1 MAEVK
6 YTVKKG
12 DTLTAI
18 AKKYGTTVNNIA
30 KLNNIKNVNLIYV
43 GQVLYISGKPA
54 STSSS
59 SSSGGSSGGGSSST
73 PSTSSTTTNSA
84 PSTVSIYAFGEQSD
98 ADRVIYVA
106 WTWSKANTKEFSV
119 EWDYNTGD
127 ATWFNG
133 SRTTVD
139 VSNIYESTYTAPQNA
154 KSVRVR
160 IKPVSTTYTKT
171 VNNETVTYN
180 YWTAS
185 WSAYK
190 SIATPKEEEPY
201 ILPTLSAPT
210 VTIDGYKMTCRI
222 ENITGLKYTG
232 DDIYVEFEILKND
245 VQSVYIGLTKVV
257 YFAASYTHWIEPG
270 NNYKARAR
278 LVQGSLKGEMSP
290 FSGNNAT
297 APYSPPGDPIGR
309 ATSSTSFNV
318 TWNMVAGAETFDLE
332 YTTIRDNFGM
342 SNGTTTLSG
351 LTTTYANVTGVEAG
365 HKYYFRVRACNEH
378 GKSNWGLVGSVIVGT
393 KPGSPTTWSSTTTA
407 IVGEDITLY
416 WVHNCAD
423 GSVEQSAILE
433 ISFDGVTR
441 TYEIDNE
448 NKDQE
453 EVTTSKYTLKTSS
466 LIDGSNIEWRV
477 KTSGITNEYG
487 EWSTTRKIEVFAP
500 PTLEV
505 VLTDSEG
512 NAINTLRSFP
522 LNIKGVAGP
531 SNQTPLS
538 FHVDIIALN
547 SYETVDEVGNFKM
560 VLSGD
565 SVFSKFYDINH
576 NLDIS
581 IYPNELDLQAN
592 VTYEVRCEVTMNTG
606 LSTEVVY
613 LLNVD
618 WVDVFVTPDA
628 ELIYDKEKRAMHIR
642 PYCVYYPDIF
652 YKVEYVNEEYVKT
665 DEVIDS
671 IEGVSVDNALTANGG
686 DIVYAGFLDDVLTH
700 FCVRVSEEP
709 VPIENLTFGVYRR
722 ESDGKFTEILSG
734 IPNQSYVTDPHPS
747 LHVACYRIVAQDD
760 LTGSIS
766 YSDIPGYPIFEK
778 GVIIQWDE
786 TWSDYKE
793 IMEGE
798 ITDSI
803 WAGSKIELLYNID
816 ISESNDVDKS
826 LINYIGRENPVSYYG
841 TTLGTSMTWN
851 MDVPSYDLETVYML
865 RKLSNWMG
873 DVYIRESSG
882 LGYWANVTVSFSR
895 RHTEVVIPVTIEIRR
910 VEGGI

>member
-12 DTLTAI
+12 DTLSAI
-18 AKKYGTTVNNIA
+18 AKKYGTTVNSIA

-59 SSSGGSSGGGSSST
+59 SSGPTSVS
-73 PSTSSTTTNSA
+73 STSSSSDNS
-84 PSTVSIYAFGEQSD
+84 VSIYAFGEQSD

-106 WTWSKANTKEFSV
+106 WGWSKENTKEFLV
-119 EWDYNTGD
+119 EWDYYTGD
-127 ATWFNG
+127 TIWFSGARN
-133 SRTTVD
+133 TVSVD
-139 VSNIYESTYTAPQNA
+139 TLFESTYTAPKNA

-160 IKPVSTTYTKT
+160 VKPISKTYDKK
-171 VNNETVTYN
+171 VNNETVSYN
-180 YWTAS
+180 YWTAN
-185 WSAYK
+185 WTPYK
-190 SIATPKEEEPY
+190 TIATPEKEEPY
-201 ILPTLSAPT
+201 VLQTLSAPT
-210 VTIDGYKMTCRI
+210 VSIDGYRMTCRVD
-222 ENITGLKYTG
+222 NITGLKYTG
-232 DDIYVEFEILKND
+232 DDIYVEFEIVKND
-245 VQSVYIGLTKVV
+245 VECVYIGLTKVV
-257 YFAASYTHWIEPG
+257 YFSASYTHWIEPG
-270 NNYKARAR
+270 YNYKARAR
-278 LVQGSLKGEMSP
+278 LVQGALKGEMSP

-297 APYSPPGDPIGR
+297 APYTPSGDPVGR

-318 TWNMVAGAETFDLE
+318 TWNTVAGAETFDLE

-342 SNGTTTLSG
+342 STGTTTLSG
-351 LTTTYANVTGVEAG
+351 LTTTYANVTGVEPG

-378 GKSNWGLVGSVIVGT
+378 GKSNWGIVGSVIVGT
-393 KPGSPTTWSSTTTA
+393 KPGAPTTWSSTTTA
-407 IVGEDITLY
+407 IVGEDIILY
-416 WVHNCAD
+416 WVHNCED

-433 ISFDGVTR
+433 VSFDGIKR
-441 TYEIDNE
+441 TYEITNE

-453 EVTTSKYTLKTSS
+453 EVTTSSYPLDTSS

-477 KTSGITNEYG
+477 RTSGITKEYG
-487 EWSTTRKIEVFAP
+487 DWSTTRRIEVFAP

-505 VLTDSEG
+505 LLKDSNG
-512 NAINTLRSFP
+512 NPINTLKSFP
-522 LNIKGVAGP
+522 LNIQGVAGP
-531 SNQTPLS
+531 ENQTPLS
-538 FHVDIIALN
+538 FHIDIIALN
-547 SYETVDEVGNFKM
+547 GYETVDEVGNFKM

-565 SVFSKFYDINH
+565 SVFSKFYDIDH

-592 VTYEVRCEVTMNTG
+592 ITYEVRCEVTMNTG

-628 ELIYDKEKRAMHIR
+628 ELIYDKERRAMHIR
-642 PYCVYYPDIF
+642 PYCVHYPDVF
-652 YKVEYVNEEYVKT
+652 YQVNYVNEEYVKT
-665 DEVIDS
+665 DTIIDE
-671 IEGVSVDNALTANGG
+671 IEGVSVDNAFTSNGG
-686 DIVYAGFLDDVLTH
+686 DVVYAGFLNNVLTH
-700 FCVRVSEEP
+700 FCIRTSEEP
-709 VPIENLTFGVYRR
+709 VPVENLTFGVYRR
-722 ESDGKFTEILSG
+722 ENDGKYTEILSG

-747 LHVACYRIVAQDD
+747 LQVACYRIVAQDD

-778 GVIIQWDE
+778 GVVIQWDE

-793 IMEGE
+793 IMDGE

-841 TTLGTSMTWN
+841 TILNSSMTWN
-851 MDVPSYDLETVYML
+851 IDIPKYDQNTLYML
-865 RKLSNWMG
+865 RKLSNWLG
-873 DVYIRESSG
+873 DVYVREPSG
-882 LGYWANVTVSFSR
+882 LGYWANVTVSFNR
-895 RHTEVVIPVTIEIRR
+895 RHVELVIPITIEIRR

>member
-1 MAEVK
+1 MMAEVK

-12 DTLTAI
+12 DTLRAI
-18 AKKYGTTVNNIA
+18 AKKYGTTVNSIA

-54 STSSS
+54 STPS
-59 SSSGGSSGGGSSST
+59 SSSGPTSVS
-73 PSTSSTTTNSA
+73 STSSSSDNS
-84 PSTVSIYAFGEQSD
+84 VSIYAFGEQSN

-106 WTWSKANTKEFSV
+106 WGWSKENTKEFLV
-119 EWDYNTGD
+119 EWDYYTGD
-127 ATWFNG
+127 TIWFSGARN
-133 SRTTVD
+133 TVSVD
-139 VSNIYESTYTAPQNA
+139 TLFESTYTAPKNA

-160 IKPVSTTYTKT
+160 VKPISKTYDKK
-171 VNNETVTYN
+171 VNNETVSYN
-180 YWTAS
+180 YWTAN
-185 WSAYK
+185 WTPYK
-190 SIATPKEEEPY
+190 TIATPEKEEPY
-201 ILPTLSAPT
+201 VLPTLSAPT
-210 VTIDGYKMTCRI
+210 VSIDGYRMTCRVD
-222 ENITGLKYTG
+222 NITGLKYTG
-232 DDIYVEFEILKND
+232 DDIYVEFEIVKND
-245 VQSVYIGLTKVV
+245 VDCVYIGLTKVV
-257 YFAASYTHWIEPG
+257 YFSASYTHWIEPG
-270 NNYKARAR
+270 YNYKARAR
-278 LVQGSLKGEMSP
+278 LVQGALKGEMSP

-297 APYSPPGDPIGR
+297 APYTPSGDPVGR

-318 TWNMVAGAETFDLE
+318 TWNTVAGAETFDLE

-342 SNGTTTLSG
+342 STGTTTLSG
-351 LTTTYANVTGVEAG
+351 LTTTYANVTGVEPG

-378 GKSNWGLVGSVIVGT
+378 GKSNWGIVGSVIVGT
-393 KPGSPTTWSSTTTA
+393 KPGAPTTWSSTTTA
-407 IVGEDITLY
+407 IVGEDIILY
-416 WVHNCAD
+416 WVHNCED

-433 ISFDGVTR
+433 VSFDGIKR
-441 TYEIDNE
+441 TYEITNE

-453 EVTTSKYTLKTSS
+453 EVTTSSYPLDTSS

-477 KTSGITNEYG
+477 RTSGITKEYG
-487 EWSTTRKIEVFAP
+487 DWSTTRRIEVFAP

-505 VLTDSEG
+505 LLKDSNG
-512 NAINTLRSFP
+512 NPINTLKSFP
-522 LNIKGVAGP
+522 LNIQGVAGP
-531 SNQTPLS
+531 KNQTPLS
-538 FHVDIIALN
+538 FHIDIIALN
-547 SYETVDEVGNFKM
+547 GYETVDEVGNFKM

-565 SVFSKFYDINH
+565 SVFSKFYDIDH

-592 VTYEVRCEVTMNTG
+592 ITYEVRCEVTMNTG

-628 ELIYDKEKRAMHIR
+628 ELIYDKERRAMHIR
-642 PYCVYYPDIF
+642 PYCVHYPDVF
-652 YKVEYVNEEYVKT
+652 YQVNYVNEEYVKT
-665 DEVIDS
+665 DTIIDE
-671 IEGVSVDNALTANGG
+671 IEGVSVDNAFTSNGG
-686 DIVYAGFLDDVLTH
+686 DVVYAGFLNSVLTH
-700 FCVRVSEEP
+700 FCIRTSEEP
-709 VPIENLTFGVYRR
+709 VPVENLTFGVYRR
-722 ESDGKFTEILSG
+722 ENDGKYTEILSG

-747 LHVACYRIVAQDD
+747 LQVACYRIVAQDD

-778 GVIIQWDE
+778 GVVIQWDE

-793 IMEGE
+793 IMDGE

-841 TTLGTSMTWN
+841 TILNSSMTWN
-851 MDVPSYDLETVYML
+851 IDIPKYDQNTLYML

-873 DVYIRESSG
+873 DVYVREPSG

-895 RHTEVVIPVTIEIRR
+895 KHTELVIPITIEIRR

>member
-1 MAEVK
+1 MMAEVK

-12 DTLTAI
+12 DTLSAI
-18 AKKYGTTVNNIA
+18 AKKYGTTVNSIA

-59 SSSGGSSGGGSSST
+59 SSGLTSVS
-73 PSTSSTTTNSA
+73 STSSSSDNS
-84 PSTVSIYAFGEQSD
+84 VSIYAFGEQSD

-106 WTWSKANTKEFSV
+106 WGWSKENTKEFLV
-119 EWDYNTGD
+119 EWDYYTGD
-127 ATWFNG
+127 TIWFSGARN
-133 SRTTVD
+133 TVSVD
-139 VSNIYESTYTAPQNA
+139 TLFESTYTAPKNA

-160 IKPVSTTYTKT
+160 VKPISKTYDKK
-171 VNNETVTYN
+171 VNNETVSYN
-180 YWTAS
+180 YWTAN
-185 WSAYK
+185 WTPYK
-190 SIATPKEEEPY
+190 TIATPEKEEPY
-201 ILPTLSAPT
+201 VLQTLSAPT
-210 VTIDGYKMTCRI
+210 ISIDGYRMTCRVD
-222 ENITGLKYTG
+222 NITGLKYTG
-232 DDIYVEFEILKND
+232 DDIYVEFEIVKND
-245 VQSVYIGLTKVV
+245 VECVYIGLTKVV
-257 YFAASYTHWIEPG
+257 YFSASYTHWIEPG
-270 NNYKARAR
+270 YNYKARAR
-278 LVQGSLKGEMSP
+278 LVQGALKGEMSP

-297 APYSPPGDPIGR
+297 APYTPSGDPVGR

-318 TWNMVAGAETFDLE
+318 TWNTVAGAETFDLE

-342 SNGTTTLSG
+342 STGTTTLSG
-351 LTTTYANVTGVEAG
+351 LTTTYANVTGVEPG

-378 GKSNWGLVGSVIVGT
+378 GKSNWGIVGSVIVGT
-393 KPGSPTTWSSTTTA
+393 KPGAPTTWSSTTTA
-407 IVGEDITLY
+407 IVGEDIILY
-416 WVHNCAD
+416 WVHNCED

-433 ISFDGVTR
+433 VSFDGIKR
-441 TYEIDNE
+441 TYEITNE

-453 EVTTSKYTLKTSS
+453 EVTTSSYPLDTSS

-477 KTSGITNEYG
+477 RTSGITKEYG
-487 EWSTTRKIEVFAP
+487 DWSTTRRIEVFAP

-505 VLTDSEG
+505 LLKDSNG
-512 NAINTLRSFP
+512 NPINTLKSFP
-522 LNIKGVAGP
+522 LNIQGVAGP
-531 SNQTPLS
+531 ENQTPLS
-538 FHVDIIALN
+538 FHIDIIALN
-547 SYETVDEVGNFKM
+547 GYETVDEVGNFKM

-565 SVFSKFYDINH
+565 SVFSKFYDIDH

-592 VTYEVRCEVTMNTG
+592 ITYEVRCEVTMNTG

-628 ELIYDKEKRAMHIR
+628 ELIYDKERRAMHIR
-642 PYCVYYPDIF
+642 PYCVHYPDVF
-652 YKVEYVNEEYVKT
+652 YQVNYVNEEYVKT
-665 DEVIDS
+665 DTIIDE
-671 IEGVSVDNALTANGG
+671 IEGVSVDNAFTSNGG
-686 DIVYAGFLDDVLTH
+686 DVVYAGFLNNVLTH
-700 FCVRVSEEP
+700 FCIRTSEEP
-709 VPIENLTFGVYRR
+709 VPVENLTFGVYRR
-722 ESDGKFTEILSG
+722 ENDGKYTEILSG

-747 LHVACYRIVAQDD
+747 LQVACYRIVAQDD

-778 GVIIQWDE
+778 GVVIQWDE

-793 IMEGE
+793 IMDGE

-841 TTLGTSMTWN
+841 TILNSSMTWN
-851 MDVPSYDLETVYML
+851 IDIPKYDQNTLYML
-865 RKLSNWMG
+865 RKLSNWLG
-873 DVYIRESSG
+873 DVYVREPSG
-882 LGYWANVTVSFSR
+882 LGYWANVTVSFNR
-895 RHTEVVIPVTIEIRR
+895 RHVELVIPITIEIRR

>member
-1 MAEVK
+1 MAEVT

-12 DTLTAI
+12 DTLSAI
-18 AKKYGTTVNNIA
+18 ANRYNTTVKNLAALNDIKDVNI
-30 KLNNIKNVNLIYV
+30 IFI
-43 GQVLYISGKPA
+43 GQLLYISGKPTSA
-54 STSSS
+54 SLPSSS
-59 SSSGGSSGGGSSST
+59 AGMV
-73 PSTSSTTTNSA
+73 P
-84 PSTVSIYAFGEQSD
+84 IYAFGEQSN
-98 ADRVIYVA
+98 ADRVIYVS
-106 WTWSKANTKEFSV
+106 WGWSKTNTKEFAV

-127 ATWFNG
+127 TIWFTG
-133 SRTTVD
+133 ARTTVSVD
-139 VSNIYESTYTAPQNA
+139 TLFQSTYTAPQNA
-154 KSVRVR
+154 VSVRVR
-160 IKPVSTTYTKT
+160 IKPISKTYTRT
-171 VNNETVTYN
+171 INNETITYN
-180 YWTAS
+180 YWTAN

-190 SIATPKEEEPY
+190 SIATPREEEIY
-201 ILPTLSAPT
+201 VLPTLSAPN
-210 VTIDGYKMTCRI
+210 VTIDGYKMTCSI
-222 ENITGLKYTG
+222 DNITGLKYTG

-257 YFAASYTHWIEPG
+257 YFSASYTHWIEPG
-270 NNYKARAR
+270 INYKARAR
-278 LVQGSLKGEMSP
+278 LVQGALKGQMSP
-290 FSGNNAT
+290 FSTNYAT
-297 APYSPPGDPIGR
+297 APYAPSGDPIGR

-318 TWNMVAGAETFDLE
+318 QWNMVTGATTFDLE
-332 YTTIRDNFGM
+332 YTTNRDNFGM
-342 SNGTTTLSG
+342 NNGTTTLTD

-378 GKSNWGLVGSVIVGT
+378 GKSSWGIVGSVVVGT

-407 IVGEDITLY
+407 IVGEDVTLY
-416 WVHNCAD
+416 WVHNCGD

-433 ISFDGVTR
+433 ISFDGITR
-441 TYEIDNE
+441 TYEIDNT
-448 NKDQE
+448 NKDQD
-453 EVTTSKYTLKTSS
+453 EVTTSTYTLKTSS
-466 LIDGSNIEWRV
+466 LVDGSNIEWRV
-477 KTSGITNEYG
+477 KTSGITKEYG
-487 EWSTTRKIEVFAP
+487 DWSTTRKIEVFAS

-505 VLTDSEG
+505 LLLDSDG
-512 NAINTLRSFP
+512 NAINTLKSFP

-581 IYPNELDLQAN
+581 IFPNELDLQAN
-592 VTYEVRCEVTMNTG
+592 ITYEVHCEVTMNTG

-642 PYCVYYPDIF
+642 PYCVHYPNVY
-652 YKVEYVNEEYVKT
+652 YKVDYVNERYVKT
-665 DEVIDS
+665 NTVIAE
-671 IEGVSVDNALTANGG
+671 IEGVSVDNAFTSNGN
-686 DIVYAGFLDDVLTH
+686 DIVYAGFLDNVLTH

-722 ESDGKFTEILSG
+722 ESDGKYTEILSG

-747 LHVACYRIVAQDD
+747 LHIACYRIVAQDE

-766 YSDIPGYPIFEK
+766 YADLPGYPVFEK
-778 GVIIQWDE
+778 GVVLQWDE
-786 TWSDYKE
+786 TWSNYKE

-798 ITDSI
+798 ITDSV
-803 WAGSKIELLYNID
+803 WAGSKLDLLYNID

-826 LINYIGRENPVSYYG
+826 LINYIGREHPVSYYG
-841 TTLGTSMTWN
+841 TILSTSMTWN
-851 MDVPSYDLETVYML
+851 MDIPSYDRETVFML
-865 RKLSNWMG
+865 RKLANWMG
-873 DVYIRESSG
+873 DVYVREPSG
-882 LGYWANVTVSFSR
+882 LGYWANVTVSFSK
-895 RHTEVVIPVTIEIRR
+895 RHTELVIPITIEIRR

>member
-1 MAEVK
+1 MMAEVK

-12 DTLTAI
+12 DTLSAI
-18 AKKYGTTVNNIA
+18 AKKYGTTVNSIA

-59 SSSGGSSGGGSSST
+59 SLGSTSAS
-73 PSTSSTTTNSA
+73 STSSSSDNS
-84 PSTVSIYAFGEQSD
+84 VSIYAFGEQSD

-106 WTWSKANTKEFSV
+106 WGWSKENTKEFLV
-119 EWDYNTGD
+119 EWDYYTGD
-127 ATWFNG
+127 TIWFSGARN
-133 SRTTVD
+133 TVSVD
-139 VSNIYESTYTAPQNA
+139 TLFESTYTAPKNA

-160 IKPVSTTYTKT
+160 VKPISKTYDKK
-171 VNNETVTYN
+171 VNNETVSYN
-180 YWTAS
+180 YWTAN
-185 WSAYK
+185 WTPYK
-190 SIATPKEEEPY
+190 TIATPEKEEPY
-201 ILPTLSAPT
+201 VLQTLSAPT
-210 VTIDGYKMTCRI
+210 VSIDGYRMTCRVD
-222 ENITGLKYTG
+222 NITGLKYTG
-232 DDIYVEFEILKND
+232 DDIYVEFEIVKND
-245 VQSVYIGLTKVV
+245 VECVYIGLTKVV
-257 YFAASYTHWIEPG
+257 YFSASYTHWIEPG
-270 NNYKARAR
+270 YNYKARAR
-278 LVQGSLKGEMSP
+278 LVQGALKGEMSP

-297 APYSPPGDPIGR
+297 APYTPSGDPVGR

-318 TWNMVAGAETFDLE
+318 TWNTVAGAETFDLE

-342 SNGTTTLSG
+342 STGTTTLSG
-351 LTTTYANVTGVEAG
+351 LTTTYANVTGVEPG

-378 GKSNWGLVGSVIVGT
+378 GKSNWGIVGSVIVGT
-393 KPGSPTTWSSTTTA
+393 KPGAPTTWSSTTTA
-407 IVGEDITLY
+407 IVGEDIILY
-416 WVHNCAD
+416 WVHNCED

-433 ISFDGVTR
+433 VSFDGIKR
-441 TYEIDNE
+441 TYEITNE

-453 EVTTSKYTLKTSS
+453 EVTTSSYHLDTSS

-477 KTSGITNEYG
+477 RTSGITKEYG
-487 EWSTTRKIEVFAP
+487 DWSTTRRIEVFAP

-505 VLTDSEG
+505 LLKDSNG
-512 NAINTLRSFP
+512 NPINTLKSFP
-522 LNIKGVAGP
+522 LNIQGVAGP
-531 SNQTPLS
+531 ENQTPLS
-538 FHVDIIALN
+538 FHIDIIALN
-547 SYETVDEVGNFKM
+547 GYETVDEVGNFKM

-565 SVFSKFYDINH
+565 SVFSKFYDIDH

-592 VTYEVRCEVTMNTG
+592 ITYEVRCEVTMNTG

-628 ELIYDKEKRAMHIR
+628 ELIYDKERRAMHIR
-642 PYCVYYPDIF
+642 PYCVHYPDVF
-652 YKVEYVNEEYVKT
+652 YQVNYVNEEYVKT
-665 DEVIDS
+665 DTIIDE
-671 IEGVSVDNALTANGG
+671 IEGVSVDNAFTSNGG
-686 DIVYAGFLDDVLTH
+686 DVVYAGFLNNVLTH
-700 FCVRVSEEP
+700 FCIRTSEEP
-709 VPIENLTFGVYRR
+709 VPVENLTFGVYRR
-722 ESDGKFTEILSG
+722 ENDGKYTEILSG

-747 LHVACYRIVAQDD
+747 LQVACYRIVAQDD

-778 GVIIQWDE
+778 GVVIQWDE

-793 IMEGE
+793 IMDGE

-841 TTLGTSMTWN
+841 TILNSSMTWN
-851 MDVPSYDLETVYML
+851 IDIPKYDQSTLYML

-873 DVYIRESSG
+873 DVYVREPSG
-882 LGYWANVTVSFSR
+882 LGYWANVTVSFNR
-895 RHTEVVIPVTIEIRR
+895 RHVELVIPITIEIRR